1 MEPSP
6 THAAASQPSPPVE
19 VSEAERC
26 HEDHL
31 WTFPN
36 TRPRHPDVFRV
47 ALDKWR
53 VSSARPGTLMHL
65 IATRSARGDDV
76 FARDDAL
83 KGCVDRLGA
92 RFTRNML
99 VTDTQ
104 SVGAP
109 HGIVTRMQIAH
120 ATSASADAFAFV
132 PDPPLYYVVQS
143 RVIAVA
149 GLCALAK
156 VNPWLTASECL
167 EACTTLGIDVHAAPG
182 RGSAVLYRVLD
193 VVACVDNAQGATA
206 LLERVQSVASNVKAI
221 DRIGASGPLFARAVG
236 IVLIGGTK
244 AAAFDI
250 KLALRAHAWAV
261 HEYFSRSP
269 DDVERLGRQ
278 LFPSRRKQHRSSSG
292 TAAAVTARG
301 GQAFSA
307 RLVQGGLQTLMHGVS

>member
-1 MEPSP
+1 MTMEPSP
-6 THAAASQPSPPVE
+6 THTAASQPSPPVE

-109 HGIVTRMQIAH
+109 HGIVTRMQVAY
-120 ATSASADAFAFV
+120 AS
-132 PDPPLYYVVQS
+132 S
-143 RVIAVA
+143 SSSTTHEGSSSCGVA
-149 GLCALAK
+149 
-156 VNPWLTASECL
+156 
-167 EACTTLGIDVHAAPG
+167 
-182 RGSAVLYRVLD
+182 R
-193 VVACVDNAQGATA
+193 
-206 LLERVQSVASNVKAI
+206 LL
-221 DRIGASGPLFARAVG
+221 LFAE
-236 IVLIGGTK
+236 
-244 AAAFDI
+244 
-250 KLALRAHAWAV
+250 ALV
-261 HEYFSRSP
+261 TISSR
-269 DDVERLGRQ
+269 
-278 LFPSRRKQHRSSSG
+278 
-292 TAAAVTARG
+292 
-301 GQAFSA
+301 A
-307 RLVQGGLQTLMHGVS
+307 RLYALMIG